1 MASFMAAYHEAQQQ
15 YGFEEERFEQAV
27 SQNFHCIIC
36 TNVLRDPVMCRE
48 NQHLFCRAC
57 ITRHL
62 TNFQTCPTCM
72 QKLRIDT
79 LTQAPRAVNNFL
91 CELKIRCDFYDRGC
105 VVLIELGDLEN
116 HLKECGFAP
125 VVCSNEGCELEV
137 NQRDLVHH
145 ESAVCEQRR
154 VKCHN
159 CAELRQEMDTVKT
172 TLAEMNEKLDNIQ
185 DKFAIQDKFE
195 SMEKQQEK
203 LSRHEYEDTKSKVVV
218 AGGWNRDSCELNSV
232 ELFDS
237 SKGTWSYLQQMK
249 ECHENASAFVYNN
262 QIIVSG
268 GWIKSNRPLR
278 TNSMEA
284 LQNANQISPLS
295 TWKKFPAKLSRKLSG
310 FSAVVY
316 NDSLIV
322 VGGFD
327 EDSFSANISEMSLVH
342 PYAIKMLTKMPRGI
356 SLHAVELFGDT
367 IVIIGGR
374 TTQSINSLNNVLMYD
389 IKKNKC
395 EELAP
400 LPYPVQNMATVKWAD
415 NVIIIGGE
423 ERNCLPL
430 NTVIIYNVKSQ
441 QSHWLPPMKYKRLG
455 CTAAVVDN
463 TIIVMGGE
471 DDKRNILNSVERF
484 SFTHYTW
491 EELPSMHEARR
502 GATSVAC

>member
-1 MASFMAAYHEAQQQ
+1 MAAYHEAQQQ

-62 TNFQTCPTCM
+62 TNSQTCPTCM

-79 LTQAPRAVNNFL
+79 LTEAPRAVTNFL

-105 VVLIELGDLEN
+105 VVLIELGDLKN

-125 VVCSNEGCELEV
+125 VVCSNEGCELVV

-172 TLAEMNEKLDNIQ
+172 TLAEINKKLDDIQ

-203 LSRHEYEDTKSKVVV
+203 LSRHKFEDTKSKVVV
-218 AGGWNRDSCELNSV
+218 AGGDNKDSGQLNSV

-237 SKGTWSYLQQMK
+237 SRGTWSYLQPMK
-249 ECHENASAFVYNN
+249 ECRSSASAFVYNN

-268 GWIKSNRPLR
+268 GLIKSTIQFLR

-284 LQNANQISPLS
+284 LQSMSNLNANQISPLS
-295 TWKKFPAKLSRKLSG
+295 TWNNFPAKLSGKLLS

-322 VGGFD
+322 VGGYD
-327 EDSFSANISEMSLVH
+327 EGYNSGSISEVSLVH
-342 PYAIKMLTKMPRGI
+342 PYAIKMLTKMPRNI
-356 SLHAVELFGDT
+356 CWHAVELFDDK
-367 IVIIGGR
+367 IVIIGGY
-374 TTQSINSLNNVLMYD
+374 TTQSINNVLMYD

-415 NVIIIGGE
+415 NVIVIGGE
-423 ERNCLPL
+423 EKLFVAI
-430 NTVIIYNVKSQ
+430 NTVIIYNIKTQ
-441 QSHWLPPMKYKRLG
+441 QSHWLPPMIYKRSG

-463 TIIVMGGE
+463 TIIVMCGK
-471 DDKRNILNSVERF
+471 DDKGNILNSVERF

-491 EELPSMHEARR
+491 EELPSMHEARK
-502 GATSVAC
+502 AFTSVAC

>member
-1 MASFMAAYHEAQQQ
+1 MASFMAAYHDVQQQ
-15 YGFEEERFEQAV
+15 YGFEEERFEQAI

-57 ITRHL
+57 ITKHL
-62 TNFQTCPTCM
+62 TYSQTCPTCM

-79 LTQAPRAVNNFL
+79 LTQAPRAITNFL

-105 VVLIELGDLEN
+105 LVLIELGDLKN

-145 ESAVCEQRR
+145 ESAACEQRR

-172 TLAEMNEKLDNIQ
+172 TLAEMNKKLDDNF
-185 DKFAIQDKFE
+185 KAIQDKFE
-195 SMEKQQEK
+195 SMEKQQEIK
-203 LSRHEYEDTKSKVVV
+203 LSRHEFEDTKFKVVV
-218 AGGWNRDSCELNSV
+218 AGGWNKDSGELNSV

-237 SKGTWSYLQQMK
+237 SRGTWSYLQPMK
-249 ECHENASAFVYNN
+249 ECRENASAFVYNN

-268 GWIKSNRPLR
+268 GWIKSNPPLQ
-278 TNSMEA
+278 TNSMET

-295 TWKKFPAKLSRKLSG
+295 TWNNFPSKLSGKLSG

-327 EDSFSANISEMSLVH
+327 GSSFSGNISEVSLVH
-342 PYAIKMLTKMPRGI
+342 PYAIKMLTQMPRGI
-356 SLHAVELFGDT
+356 YWHAVELFGDT

-374 TTQSINSLNNVLMYD
+374 TTPSINSLNNVLMYD
-389 IKKNKC
+389 IKKNTC

-415 NVIIIGGE
+415 NVIVIGGE
-423 ERNCLPL
+423 ERNCLLL
-430 NTVIIYNVKSQ
+430 NTVIIYNIKTQ
-441 QSHWLPPMKYKRLG
+441 QSHWLPPMIYKRSA

-471 DDKRNILNSVERF
+471 DEKGNILNSVERF

-502 GATSVAC
+502 HATSAAFY

>member
-1 MASFMAAYHEAQQQ
+1 
-15 YGFEEERFEQAV
+15 
-27 SQNFHCIIC
+27 
-36 TNVLRDPVMCRE
+36 MCRE

-62 TNFQTCPTCM
+62 TNSQTCPTCM

-79 LTQAPRAVNNFL
+79 LTQAPRAVTNFL
-91 CELKIRCDFYDRGC
+91 CELTIRCDFYDRGC

-125 VVCSNEGCELEV
+125 VVCSNAGCELVV

-159 CAELRQEMDTVKT
+159 CAELQQEMDTVKT
-172 TLAEMNEKLDNIQ
+172 TLAEMNKKLDDIQ
-185 DKFAIQDKFE
+185 DKFAIQNKFE

-203 LSRHEYEDTKSKVVV
+203 LSRHEFEDTKFKVVV
-218 AGGWNRDSCELNSV
+218 AGGWNKDSSQLNSV

-237 SKGTWSYLQQMK
+237 SRRTWSYLQPMK
-249 ECHENASAFVYNN
+249 ECRKSASAFVYNN

-268 GWIKSNRPLR
+268 GWTKSNRRPLR

-295 TWKKFPAKLSRKLSG
+295 TWKNFPAKLSGKLSG
-310 FSAVVY
+310 FSTVVY

-322 VGGFD
+322 VGGITD
-327 EDSFSANISEMSLVH
+327 DSYSANISEVSLVH
-342 PYAIKMLTKMPRGI
+342 PYTIKMLTKMPRSMG
-356 SLHAVELFGDT
+356 LHAVELFGDK

-374 TTQSINSLNNVLMYD
+374 KTRCINNVLMYD

-400 LPYPVQNMATVKWAD
+400 LPYPVQNVATVKWAD
-415 NVIIIGGE
+415 NVIVIGGQ
-423 ERNCLPL
+423 ERDFMAL
-430 NTVIIYNVKSQ
+430 NTVIIYNIKSQ
-441 QSHWLPPMKYKRLG
+441 KSHWLPPMIYKRSA

-471 DDKRNILNSVERF
+471 DEKENILNSVERF

-491 EELPSMHEARR
+491 EELPSMHEARK
-502 GATSVAC
+502 AFTSVAC